1 MLQFMYVCFHVGDE
15 STALKSYFVKKKYIA
30 GKLDI
35 CHSEVSI
42 RAKQYGHVVSDCVNF
57 K

>member
-1 MLQFMYVCFHVGDE
+1 MHVCFHFGDA
-15 STALKSYFVKKKYIA
+15 STALKSYFVKKKYLT

-35 CHSEVSI
+35 CHSEVST
-42 RAKQYGHVVSDCVNF
+42 RAKQYGHVVGDYVNF

>member
-1 MLQFMYVCFHVGDE
+1 MRVCFHVGDA
-15 STALKSYFVKKKYIA
+15 STALKSYFVKKYLT

-42 RAKQYGHVVSDCVNF
+42 RARQYGHVVGDCVNF